1 MKLVN
6 RFVLRLLLATSAL
19 ALSVDAVADMR
30 ISAAS
35 NPNWK
40 AECGSCHLAYP
51 PSLLPADA
59 WRAMMAGLDKHFG
72 VDASVDAKTA
82 VEIGAFLEKH
92 AGASR
97 GQAGN
102 PAGNPKTSKPNLRIS
117 ETAWFKHE
125 HDEVSAAVWR
135 NPKVKSPS
143 NCAACHR
150 GAEQGNYDEHGVRL
164 PR

>member
-6 RFVLRLLLATSAL
+6 RFVLHVLLATSAL

-30 ISAAS
+30 ISTANS
-35 NPNWK
+35 PSWK

-82 VEIGAFLEKH
+82 AEIGAFLEKH

-97 GQAGN
+97 G
-102 PAGNPKTSKPNLRIS
+102 KTSKPNMRIT

-125 HDEVSAAVWR
+125 HDEVSAAVWK
-135 NPKVKSPS
+135 NPKVKTPS